1 MKSRL
6 NVLLAERRMT
16 KRQVE
21 RALGVSKGTVYLW
34 STDRG
39 IEGITLRNLSRLAEA
54 LGCRMADIFEEK
66 RDQARRGDSWRADTT
81 HDATIPREEDPY
93 GKPQ

>member
-16 KRQVE
+16 KRQLE
-21 RALGVSKGTVYLW
+21 QALGVSKGTVYLW

-39 IEGITLRNLSRLAEA
+39 IERTTLRSLSRVADA
-54 LGCRMADIFEEK
+54 LGCRISDLFEE
-66 RDQARRGDSWRADTT
+66 
-81 HDATIPREEDPY
+81 
-93 GKPQ
+93 

>member
-16 KRQVE
+16 KRQLE
-21 RALGVSKGTVYLW
+21 QALGVSKGTIYLW

-39 IEGITLRNLSRLAEA
+39 IERTTLRSLSRVADA
-54 LGCRMADIFEEK
+54 LGCRISDLFEE
-66 RDQARRGDSWRADTT
+66 
-81 HDATIPREEDPY
+81 
-93 GKPQ
+93 

>member
-54 LGCRMADIFEEK
+54 LGCRMADIFEE
-66 RDQARRGDSWRADTT
+66 
-81 HDATIPREEDPY
+81 
-93 GKPQ
+93 

>member
-1 MKSRL
+1 
-6 NVLLAERRMT
+6 MT

-39 IEGITLRNLSRLAEA
+39 IEGITLRNLSRLAGA
-54 LGCRMADIFEEK
+54 LGCRMADIFEE
-66 RDQARRGDSWRADTT
+66 
-81 HDATIPREEDPY
+81 
-93 GKPQ
+93 